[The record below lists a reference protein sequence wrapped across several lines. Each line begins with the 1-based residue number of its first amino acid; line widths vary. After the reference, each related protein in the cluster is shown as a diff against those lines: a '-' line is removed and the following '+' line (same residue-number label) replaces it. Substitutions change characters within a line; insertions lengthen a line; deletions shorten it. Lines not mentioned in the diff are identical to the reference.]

1 MKSSKLTEILM
12 DGNIV
17 IPIYILKNYRELKL
31 NSDEFIF
38 MMYLYNNGNEFA
50 FNPDKISDD
59 MGIDISKVMELVSNL
74 SDKDMIKVDVKKNEK
89 GFMEDIV
96 LLDGFY
102 NKLKMQIINEV
113 SDEKKEEVNNSTIY
127 EVIEKEFGRTL
138 SPIEYEIIKAW
149 TESKFSDELIKEAVK
164 EAVFNGVSNLKYI
177 DKILFEWGK
186 KGFTTV
192 EDVEENRKK
201 RKSST
206 MNSKDNDD
214 NIDMDIVDWNWFD
227 DE

>member
-1 MKSSKLTEILM
+1 MKISKITEILM

-17 IPIYILKNYRELKL
+17 IPIYFLKNYRKLQL

-38 MMYLYNNGNEFA
+38 MMYLYNNGNEFT
-50 FNPDKISDD
+50 FDPSKISNDI
-59 MGIDISKVMELVSNL
+59 GIDISKVMELISNL
-74 SDKDMIKVDVKKNEK
+74 SDKDLIKVDVKKNEK

-102 NKLKMQIINEV
+102 NKLKMLIINEV
-113 SDEKKEEVNNSTIY
+113 SEEKEAEVNSSSIY

-149 TESKFSDELIKEAVK
+149 TESNFSDEIIKEAVK

-186 KGFTTV
+186 KGITTV
-192 EDVEENRKK
+192 KDVEENRKK
-201 RKSST
+201 RKSS
-206 MNSKDNDD
+206 MNSKEKDD
-214 NIDMDIVDWNWFD
+214 DIDMDIVDWNWFD

>member
-1 MKSSKLTEILM
+1 MKSAKITEILM

-17 IPIYILKNYRELKL
+17 IPVYFLKNFRKLKL
-31 NSDEFIF
+31 DTDEFLF
-38 MMYLYNNGNEFA
+38 MMYLYNNGNEFTFDPA
-50 FNPDKISDD
+50 KISNDI
-59 MGIDISKVMELVSNL
+59 GIDISKVLELISNL
-74 SDKDMIKVDVKKNEK
+74 SDKDMVRVEVKENEK

-96 LLDGFY
+96 SLDGFY
-102 NKLKMQIINEV
+102 NKLKIQIINEV
-113 SDEKKEEVNNSTIY
+113 SEEKEKEVNDSTIY

-149 TESKFSDELIKEAVK
+149 TESEFSDDLIKEAVK

-186 KGFTTV
+186 KGITTV
-192 EDVEENRKK
+192 NDVEENRKK
-201 RKSST
+201 RKSSI
-206 MNSKDNDD
+206 NNKDNDD
-214 NIDMDIVDWNWFD
+214 NIDLDIVDWNWFD

>member
-1 MKSSKLTEILM
+1 
-12 DGNIV
+12 
-17 IPIYILKNYRELKL
+17 
-31 NSDEFIF
+31 
-38 MMYLYNNGNEFA
+38 
-50 FNPDKISDD
+50 
-59 MGIDISKVMELVSNL
+59 MGIDVSKVMELISSL

-102 NKLKMQIINEV
+102 NKLKIQIVNEV
-113 SDEKKEEVNNSTIY
+113 SEEKENEVIDSTIY

-186 KGFTTV
+186 KGITTV
-192 EDVEENRKK
+192 KDVEENRKR
-201 RKSST
+201 RKSSL
-206 MNSKDNDD
+206 NSKDNDD
-214 NIDMDIVDWNWFD
+214 NIDLDIVDWNWFD

>member
-1 MKSSKLTEILM
+1 MKSSKITEILM

-17 IPIYILKNYRELKL
+17 IPIYFLKNYRKLQL

-38 MMYLYNNGNEFA
+38 MMYLYNNGNEFT
-50 FNPDKISDD
+50 FDPSKISNDI
-59 MGIDISKVMELVSNL
+59 GIDISKVMELISNL
-74 SDKDMIKVDVKKNEK
+74 SDKDLIKVDVKKNEK

-102 NKLKMQIINEV
+102 NKLKMLIINEV
-113 SDEKKEEVNNSTIY
+113 SEEKEAEVNSSSIY
-127 EVIEKEFGRTL
+127 EVIEKEFGRSL

-149 TESKFSDELIKEAVK
+149 TESNFSDEIIKEAVK

-186 KGFTTV
+186 KGITTV
-192 EDVEENRKK
+192 KDVEENRKK
-201 RKSST
+201 RKSS
-206 MNSKDNDD
+206 MNSKEKDD
-214 NIDMDIVDWNWFD
+214 DIDMDIVDWNWFD

>member
-1 MKSSKLTEILM
+1 MKSSKITEILM

-17 IPIYILKNYRELKL
+17 IPIYFLKNYRKLQL

-38 MMYLYNNGNEFA
+38 MMYLYNNGNEFT
-50 FNPDKISDD
+50 FDPSKISNDI
-59 MGIDISKVMELVSNL
+59 GIDISKVMELISNL
-74 SDKDMIKVDVKKNEK
+74 SDKDLIKVDVKKNEK

-102 NKLKMQIINEV
+102 NKLKMLIINEV
-113 SDEKKEEVNNSTIY
+113 SEEKEAEVNSSSIY

-149 TESKFSDELIKEAVK
+149 TESNFSDEIIKEAVK

-186 KGFTTV
+186 KGITTV
-192 EDVEENRKK
+192 KDVEENRKK
-201 RKSST
+201 RKSS
-206 MNSKDNDD
+206 MNSKEKDD
-214 NIDMDIVDWNWFD
+214 DIDMDIVDWNWFD

>member
-1 MKSSKLTEILM
+1 MKSSKITEILM

-17 IPIYILKNYRELKL
+17 IPVYFLKNYKKLKL
-31 NSDEFIF
+31 DSDEFLF
-38 MMYLYNNGNEFA
+38 MMYLYNKGNEFT
-50 FNPDKISDD
+50 FDPDKISND
-59 MGIDISKVMELVSNL
+59 MGIDTSRVMELISNL

-102 NKLKMQIINEV
+102 NKLRIQIVNEV
-113 SDEKKEEVNNSTIY
+113 SEEKENEVIDSTIY

-186 KGFTTV
+186 KGITTV
-192 EDVEENRKK
+192 KDVEENRKK
-201 RKSST
+201 RKASID
-206 MNSKDNDD
+206 NKDNDD
-214 NIDMDIVDWNWFD
+214 NIDLDIVDWNWFD

>member
-1 MKSSKLTEILM
+1 M

-17 IPIYILKNYRELKL
+17 IPVYFLKNYKKLKL
-31 NSDEFIF
+31 DSDEFLF
-38 MMYLYNNGNEFA
+38 MMYLYNSGNEFA
-50 FNPDKISDD
+50 FNPDKISND
-59 MGIDISKVMELVSNL
+59 MGIDVSKVMELISSL

-102 NKLKMQIINEV
+102 NKLKIQIVNEV
-113 SDEKKEEVNNSTIY
+113 SEEKENEVIDSTIY

-186 KGFTTV
+186 KGITTV
-192 EDVEENRKK
+192 KDVEENRKR
-201 RKSST
+201 RKSSL
-206 MNSKDNDD
+206 NSKDNDD
-214 NIDMDIVDWNWFD
+214 NIDLDIVDWNWFD

>member
-1 MKSSKLTEILM
+1 MKSAKITEILM

-17 IPIYILKNYRELKL
+17 IPVYFLKNFRKLKL
-31 NSDEFIF
+31 DTDEFLF
-38 MMYLYNNGNEFA
+38 MMYLYNNGNEFTFDPA
-50 FNPDKISDD
+50 KISNDI
-59 MGIDISKVMELVSNL
+59 GIDISKVLELISNL
-74 SDKDMIKVDVKKNEK
+74 SDKDMVRVEVKENEK

-96 LLDGFY
+96 SLDGFY
-102 NKLKMQIINEV
+102 NKLKIQIINEV
-113 SDEKKEEVNNSTIY
+113 SEEKEKEVNDSTIY

-149 TESKFSDELIKEAVK
+149 TESEFSADLIKEAVK

-186 KGFTTV
+186 KGITTV
-192 EDVEENRKK
+192 NDVEENRKK
-201 RKSST
+201 RKSSI
-206 MNSKDNDD
+206 NNKDNDD
-214 NIDMDIVDWNWFD
+214 NIDLDIVDWNWFD

>member
-1 MKSSKLTEILM
+1 MKSSKITEILM

-17 IPIYILKNYRELKL
+17 IPVYFLKNYKKLKL
-31 NSDEFIF
+31 DSLEFLF
-38 MMYLYNNGNEFA
+38 MMYLYNKGNGFT
-50 FNPDKISDD
+50 FDPDRISND
-59 MGIDISKVMELVSNL
+59 MGIDTSRVMELISSL

-96 LLDGFY
+96 LLYGFY
-102 NKLKMQIINEV
+102 NKLKIQIVNEV
-113 SDEKKEEVNNSTIY
+113 SEEKENEVIDSTIY

-186 KGFTTV
+186 KGITTV
-192 EDVEENRKK
+192 KDVEENRKK
-201 RKSST
+201 RKAS
-206 MNSKDNDD
+206 MDNKDNDD
-214 NIDMDIVDWNWFD
+214 NIDLDIVDWNWFD